1 MAKIL
6 ISTPTYNYGSH
17 ARMVGSLIGELQ
29 TLRGQGHHANWNYIV
44 SSALAWARNTAVDM
58 AIKDGYDWLFFWDAD
73 VSIDKQG
80 FIEEMITLAQEKNAG
95 IVGVPYAM
103 KGFPIEY
110 ACRALDGTRIVADVN
125 ATHDTKAVMNLPTEP
140 FQASQVA
147 TGTMLI
153 KVDVLK
159 QMQGPW
165 FTFIDKIEDGVP
177 IFWPEDYNF
186 CDLAAKH
193 CDIWADPRYKTM
205 HWGQFAF
212 M

>member
-6 ISTPTYNYGSH
+6 VSSPVYNYGCH
-17 ARMVGSLIGELQ
+17 ARMVGSLLGELT
-29 TLRGQGHHANWNYIV
+29 TLRGQGHHANWNYVV

-58 AIKDGYDWLFFWDAD
+58 AIKNDYDWLFFWDAD
-73 VSIDKQG
+73 ISIDKQG
-80 FIEEMITLAQEKNAG
+80 FLEEMIALAQEKGAG
-95 IVGVPYAM
+95 IVGIPYAM

-110 ACRALDGTRIVADVN
+110 ACRALDGSRIVKSTLDLH
-125 ATHDTKAVMNLPTEP
+125 TLGDLKELPTEP
-140 FQASQVA
+140 FAASQVA

-159 QMQGPW
+159 QMKMPY
-165 FTFIDKIEDGVP
+165 FTFIDREEDGVP
-177 IFWPEDYNF
+177 AFWPEDYNF
-186 CDLAAKH
+186 CDEARKITT
-193 CDIWADPRYKTM
+193 IWADPRYKTM